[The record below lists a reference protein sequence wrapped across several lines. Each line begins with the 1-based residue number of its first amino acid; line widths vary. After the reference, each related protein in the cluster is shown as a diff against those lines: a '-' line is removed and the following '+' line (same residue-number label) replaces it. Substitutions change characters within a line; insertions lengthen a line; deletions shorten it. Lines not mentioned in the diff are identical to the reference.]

1 MIILQWPRKRGRRLH
16 RLMRDEGNIAAAAQP
31 RRNDGLILLGSTR
44 ARRENCPHIIPHPE
58 SRHGAL
64 RVEPTPLASLGGSLV
79 QLAIEAEFR
88 AAHFCGRDRY
98 EADLLGRSVGRSRS
112 LSKKKPKVNFVDASS
127 CESGMEI
134 SAALSRLS
142 ISFASQRNESTNNVL
157 FSFPNVPRPDN

>member
-16 RLMRDEGNIAAAAQP
+16 RLMLDEGNIAAAAAPKWRFNTP
-31 RRNDGLILLGSTR
+31 RPERGGKIARTLFHIRSPDTEHFESSRLHLLHSVVHWFNLRLKQSFALLIFAVVIDTKQI
-44 ARRENCPHIIPHPE
+44 C
-58 SRHGAL
+58 
-64 RVEPTPLASLGGSLV
+64 
-79 QLAIEAEFR
+79 
-88 AAHFCGRDRY
+88 
-98 EADLLGRSVGRSRS
+98 SVGRSRS